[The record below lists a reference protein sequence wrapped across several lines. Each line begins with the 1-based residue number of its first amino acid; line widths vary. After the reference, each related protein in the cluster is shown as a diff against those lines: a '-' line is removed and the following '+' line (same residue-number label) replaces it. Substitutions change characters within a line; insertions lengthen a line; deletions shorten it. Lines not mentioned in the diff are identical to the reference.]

1 MKRLK
6 PWSPE
11 SRLVAER
18 DSRAPILW
26 VAGLTVLFLVGTL
39 LPSQSF
45 FSNPEAYVP
54 LHVTLEFI
62 SMAISVM
69 VFALA
74 WNLRHIDGNSQI
86 VILGVFSLIIAV
98 IDLAHTLSFP
108 GMPVFV
114 TASGST
120 KVIFFWLSGRFVA
133 AIGLLIVALIP
144 IRHWRVR
151 TWLWLL
157 MAAIA
162 LTCLVLWLGLYQLD
176 SIPTM
181 FIPGQGLTMLKI
193 DSEYVIAGI
202 YALSAVLLLRRSR
215 RDGPDMLWLAA
226 GAWTLALAEM
236 FFTLYS
242 DMTDLFNLLGHVY
255 KAAAYFMVYLAI
267 FAAGVQ
273 EPYRQLAREKSRL
286 RSLIDSVPD
295 LVSFKD
301 LQGRYIGANR
311 AFTAYRGLSEA
322 ALIGRRAEELGRP
335 ASGTGKDR
343 DTSRLEGGVA
353 QRYEEWIPR
362 DGGGGAIF
370 DTVETPYF
378 SLGGDRLGSIELSRD
393 VTDQRLAEERIQRLA
408 LFDAL
413 TGLPNRIQLKDRMN
427 DALAGKIGRGV
438 ALLFIDLDDFKT
450 TNDTV
455 GHHIGDLILE
465 EAGRR
470 VSGIASAAD
479 APARLGGDEFALL
492 MVDADAESAANA
504 ADRLNSSFREPFRV
518 GEYELTMTVSIG
530 IALSPADGLDY
541 DALSRGADA
550 AMFRAK
556 QEGHNTYRFV
566 TEGNQAVS
574 VRRLQLVTALR
585 KAIKNGELVLHYQ
598 PQVSLPDGRI
608 VGAEALLRWQHPDFG
623 LLPPTAFIGLA
634 EDSGL
639 ILPIGDWVLR
649 QALADAVGWQGL
661 LGYPLTVAVNISAVQ
676 FLQNDLPSRIAGIL
690 HESGFPAAQVDLEIT
705 ESVAMRNPEAAAAM
719 LSRLRGLGLSVSI
732 DDFGT
737 GYSSMA
743 YLKRFHANRLKIDR
757 SFVEDLGLDADGEA
771 IVLAI
776 IQLAKAVRC
785 TTIAEG
791 VETDAQR
798 EFLAR
803 HGCDVMQGFVFSR
816 ALPDELFRTLLQREA
831 ARIHA

>member
-1 MKRLK
+1 L
-6 PWSPE
+6 PLYW
-11 SRLVAER
+11 
-18 DSRAPILW
+18 
-26 VAGLTVLFLVGTL
+26 AGGFTGLFLIGSL
-39 LPSQSF
+39 LPSANF
-45 FSNPEAYVP
+45 FTNPEAYVP

-62 SMAISVM
+62 SMAVSLM

-74 WNLRHIDGNSQI
+74 WNLRHMEGNSQI
-86 VILGVFSLIIAV
+86 VVIGVFSLMITV
-98 IDLAHTLSFP
+98 IDLVHTLSYA
-108 GMPVFV
+108 GMPAFV
-114 TASGST
+114 TASGAE
-120 KVIFFWLSGRFVA
+120 KAIFFWLSGRFIA
-133 AIGLLIVALIP
+133 AAGFLIVAVMP
-144 IRHWRVR
+144 IRHWRLR
-151 TWLWLL
+151 AWFALL
-157 MAAIA
+157 LLSAAVVV
-162 LTCLVLWLGLYQLD
+162 LVCWLGLYRLD
-176 SIPTM
+176 SLPRT
-181 FIPGQGLTMLKI
+181 FVPGQGLTYVKI
-193 DSEYVIAGI
+193 DAEYLIAGI
-202 YALSAVLLLRRSR
+202 YALSAILLFRRSR
-215 RDGPDMLWLAA
+215 RDGLDMTWLAA
-226 GAWTLALAEM
+226 GAWMLVLAEF

-242 DMTDLFNLLGHVY
+242 NVTDIFNLLGHVY
-255 KAAAYFMVYLAI
+255 KAIAYLMVYLAV

-301 LQGRYIGANR
+301 QQGRYIGANR

-322 ALIGRRAEELGRP
+322 ALIGRSAEELGRP

-343 DTSRLEGGVA
+343 DTSRLAGGVA

-413 TGLPNRIQLKDRMN
+413 TGLPNRIQLKDRMT
-427 DALAGKIGRGV
+427 DALAGRIGRGV

-470 VSGIASAAD
+470 VSEIASAAD
-479 APARLGGDEFALL
+479 TPARLGGDEFALL

-566 TEGNQAVS
+566 AEGNQAVS

-585 KAIKNGELVLHYQ
+585 KAIKNSELVLHYQ

-623 LLPPTAFIGLA
+623 ILPPTAFIGLA

-649 QALADAVGWQGL
+649 QALADAAGWQGL

-816 ALPDELFRTLLQREA
+816 ALPDELFRTLLLREA